1 MTTEAQAAVMVAAI
15 INAPQGASG
24 GSVALSAAMAAEVQA
39 WFDNGLDTTIGA
51 VTFTD
56 TGDLVGKVAH
66 GLVAGDIVEFDTI
79 VTTTGIS
86 TGTEYYVIASG
97 LTADAFKVAAT
108 KGGSALALTT
118 NGTGTAVKKA
128 GLSVDAVQAVLTAA
142 PAIGDDARTGEE
154 GTGYAEESLVGLNAL
169 N

>member
-39 WFDNGLDTTIGA
+39 WFDDGLDTAIGA

-97 LTADAFKVAAT
+97 LTADAFKISAT
-108 KGGSALALTT
+108 KGGAALALTT
-118 NGTGTAVKKA
+118 NGTGTAIKKA
-128 GLSVDAVQAVLTAA
+128 GLSADAVQAVLTAA
-142 PAIGDDARTGEE
+142 QAFGDDARSVKEVTD
-154 GTGYAEESLVGLNAL
+154 YAEQILTVLNAL

>member
-15 INAPQGASG
+15 INAPMGASG
-24 GSVALSAAMAAEVQA
+24 GSVALSASMAAEVQA

-86 TGTEYYVIASG
+86 TATEYYVIASG
-97 LTADAFKVAAT
+97 LTADAFKVSAT

-118 NGTGTAVKKA
+118 NGTGTAIKKG
-128 GLSVDAVQAVLTAA
+128 GLSIDAVQAVLTAA
-142 PAIGDDARTGEE
+142 QALGDDARTVKEV
-154 GTGYAEESLVGLNAL
+154 TDYAEQILAKLNAL

>member
-24 GSVALSAAMAAEVQA
+24 GSVALSASMAAEVQA
-39 WFDNGLDTTIGA
+39 WFDNGLDTSVGA

-86 TGTEYYVIASG
+86 INTEYYVIASG
-97 LTADAFKVAAT
+97 LTADAFKVSAT
-108 KGGSALALTT
+108 KGGAALTLTT

-128 GLSVDAVQAVLTAA
+128 GLSVDAVQAVLTSAQ
-142 PAIGDDARTGEE
+142 AIGEDSRTVKEV
-154 GTGYAEESLVGLNAL
+154 TDYAEQILAVLNAL